1 MKFRLPLLALVT
13 GRRMS
18 ADFVIMEALV
28 LVPAVGTLIAWGM
41 TFLPVEHWIGHAVAS
56 VVGLSLIAAYGAELR
71 HRNL

>member
-1 MKFRLPLLALVT
+1 MRFRLPLLALVT

-41 TFLPVEHWIGHAVAS
+41 TFLPVERGVGGAAAS
-56 VVGLSLIAAYGAELR
+56 VVVLGLIAAYGAELR
-71 HRNL
+71 RLNV